1 MKLKKLKENQT
12 LLPLWRTSKEVASR
26 SRMDHMRLDPFKNLK
41 TVYVLISCHK
51 NQPKDIDSGTHTK
64 TLECIA
70 SLLLLQT
77 SLAPN
82 PPNLNPQQETS
93 QTAPTAPS
101 TLITGSSSV
110 TQVKVQTLASH
121 FTRLFAK
128 YDRKW
133 FIIIIIVVIP
143 PPHASI
149 ASACNRALCTSALFV
164 KYFLHWIIK
173 TVKYSSIVHTCSN
186 IHMIVQWY
194 VDLHVLVLINDRYAK
209 VTSITEIV
217 MKVKVQGHGEAG
229 WLVKVTEVTED

>member
-12 LLPLWRTSKEVASR
+12 SLPLWRTSKEVASR
-26 SRMDHMRLDPFKNLK
+26 SRLDNTRLDPFKNLK

-121 FTRLFAK
+121 SPFTRSFAK

-133 FIIIIIVVIP
+133 SIMIIIVVISP
-143 PPHASI
+143 PYYASI
-149 ASACNRALCTSALFV
+149 VSACNRTLCTSVLFA

-173 TVKYSSIVHTCSN
+173 TAKYSSIVHTYSN
-186 IHMIVQWY
+186 IHMIVQWPSCANSNQWQ
-194 VDLHVLVLINDRYAK
+194 IC
-209 VTSITEIV
+209 
-217 MKVKVQGHGEAG
+217 
-229 WLVKVTEVTED
+229 

>member
-12 LLPLWRTSKEVASR
+12 SLPLWRTSKEVASR

-41 TVYVLISCHK
+41 TVYVLISCYK
-51 NQPKDIDSGTHTK
+51 NQPKDIGSGTHMK
-64 TLECIA
+64 TFECSA

-77 SLAPN
+77 SLTPN

-121 FTRLFAK
+121 FTRLLAK
-128 YDRKW
+128 HDRKW
-133 FIIIIIVVIP
+133 SIMIIIVVIP
-143 PPHASI
+143 PPYYASI
-149 ASACNRALCTSALFV
+149 ASACNRTLCTSVLFA

-173 TVKYSSIVHTCSN
+173 TAKYSSIVHTCSN
-186 IHMIVQWY
+186 IHMIV
-194 VDLHVLVLINDRYAK
+194 
-209 VTSITEIV
+209 
-217 MKVKVQGHGEAG
+217 
-229 WLVKVTEVTED
+229 